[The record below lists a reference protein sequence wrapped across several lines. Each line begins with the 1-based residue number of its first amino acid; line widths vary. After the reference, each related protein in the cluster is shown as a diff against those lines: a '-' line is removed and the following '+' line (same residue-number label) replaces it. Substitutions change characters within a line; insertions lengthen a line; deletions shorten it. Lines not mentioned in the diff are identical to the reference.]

1 MKCLV
6 LSGGGE
12 KGVSFL
18 GAIKY
23 LEEIDL
29 ISGVETFIG
38 TSAGSIICSLIAIG
52 YTYSEISYILS
63 RINVPS
69 LIPIDDMSIDNFFT
83 NYGFL
88 KHDKLR
94 KVLSVLIDKKTKI
107 QDISLKD
114 VYDKYNKTLYIT
126 GSDIQNY
133 ECCYFSYKTHPE
145 MKLVDAIIISCSIPL
160 LFEPNIY
167 QSEMYLDGAIFNN
180 YPIKFAKE
188 LYSHKDVLGIL
199 VYFKRNKHSI
209 KCLEDF
215 LKNVIDCLLVRLQ
228 KDSVADENTVVIT
241 FDSDLYKLDNDK
253 KIENMISQG
262 YKSTVDYFKLLENKK
277 TKLILDSIK
286 YEDIEYN
293 ELFTHL

>member
-215 LKNVIDCLLVRLQ
+215 LKNVSWNLHIILL
-228 KDSVADENTVVIT
+228 
-241 FDSDLYKLDNDK
+241 
-253 KIENMISQG
+253 MISVILLTIPGDKQRTLSSKFQLGAGVIWYGNHEDLDTDDETAMAIQALRGLYQG
-262 YKSTVDYFKLLENKK
+262 E
-277 TKLILDSIK
+277 
-286 YEDIEYN
+286 E
-293 ELFTHL
+293 